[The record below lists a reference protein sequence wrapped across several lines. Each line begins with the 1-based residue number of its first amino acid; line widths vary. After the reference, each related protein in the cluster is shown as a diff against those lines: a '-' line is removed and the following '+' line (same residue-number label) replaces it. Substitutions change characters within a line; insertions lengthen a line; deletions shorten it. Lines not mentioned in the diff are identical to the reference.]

1 MSKKTFSSP
10 PPPDVPNFSCFKQ
23 VSQEEIR
30 KIIMKS
36 PTKSC
41 LLDPWPTF
49 LVKECIDILLPSITR
64 LVNCSL
70 SEGVVPDEFKK
81 AIVTPLIKKSSLP
94 PNDLKNYRPVSGL
107 GFISKLVERV
117 VASQLNDH
125 VSLNGLENVRQ
136 SAYKLGHSTESALL
150 SIKND
155 VHLAFAKGEATAVV
169 LLDQSAAFDTIDHD
183 TLLNSL
189 SSWFGVSG
197 VVLDWFKSYLS
208 DRVQCIKIGSI
219 LSDAKKLLYGV
230 PQGSVLGPILFS
242 LYTTPLSKV
251 IQNHP
256 GISFQFYADDTQLYV
271 HLTHKNVAS
280 ALDKLSHCLEDVK
293 RWLSTNKLKL
303 NPDKTE
309 FIVFGSKS
317 QREKLNQSFPVNIL
331 GNLISPTDAVRN
343 LGVWFDSDFSFS
355 CHVRKVCKACF
366 AHVRDLKRL
375 RGHLTHEATLMAAN
389 ALVGSQLDY
398 CNSLFRGLSAL
409 DLRKLQCVQNSLA
422 RIVANTTKYSHIT
435 PVRKALHWLPIKYRS
450 IFKTAMLVYKFLHS
464 GNPKYFEPFLIPRH
478 SAYNTR
484 RSQSDGIFL
493 EVPHFGSIFKSR
505 KSYLFGKAYPP

>member
-1 MSKKTFSSP
+1 MDSFRKDLGNSAFVKCPGDTVSGLCEQYLDDLSKLLDKHASLVTRTFTKQATSWLSDTYRLAKTIRRQLERIWHKDKSAYNRARLRRQIARCNSLVNKDKANYFRNLVRENANDSKKLWQVLRSALHSSPEAILPSHESKKGLADRFVTFFSDKIAKIRNSFSSSDSLTLP

-36 PTKSC
+36 TTKSC

-70 SEGVVPDEFKK
+70 SEGVVPHEFKK

-155 VHLAFAKGEATAVV
+155 VHLAFAKGEATAVI

-219 LSDAKKLLYGV
+219 LSDPKKLLYGV

-251 IQNHP
+251 IRNHP

-271 HLTHKNVAS
+271 LGISTGTRISGYPNPEYLPESKITYPS
-280 ALDKLSHCLEDVK
+280 TRSKL
-293 RWLSTNKLKL
+293 
-303 NPDKTE
+303 
-309 FIVFGSKS
+309 
-317 QREKLNQSFPVNIL
+317 
-331 GNLISPTDAVRN
+331 
-343 LGVWFDSDFSFS
+343 
-355 CHVRKVCKACF
+355 
-366 AHVRDLKRL
+366 
-375 RGHLTHEATLMAAN
+375 
-389 ALVGSQLDY
+389 
-398 CNSLFRGLSAL
+398 
-409 DLRKLQCVQNSLA
+409 
-422 RIVANTTKYSHIT
+422 
-435 PVRKALHWLPIKYRS
+435 
-450 IFKTAMLVYKFLHS
+450 
-464 GNPKYFEPFLIPRH
+464 YFF
-478 SAYNTR
+478 
-484 RSQSDGIFL
+484 
-493 EVPHFGSIFKSR
+493 
-505 KSYLFGKAYPP
+505 

>member
-1 MSKKTFSSP
+1 MP
-10 PPPDVPNFSCFKQ
+10 PVGQRWPYRV
-23 VSQEEIR
+23 
-30 KIIMKS
+30 
-36 PTKSC
+36 
-41 LLDPWPTF
+41 LL
-49 LVKECIDILLPSITR
+49 S
-64 LVNCSL
+64 
-70 SEGVVPDEFKK
+70 G
-81 AIVTPLIKKSSLP
+81 
-94 PNDLKNYRPVSGL
+94 SGL
-107 GFISKLVERV
+107 SFLSKLVERI
-117 VASQLNDH
+117 VAAQIRSHMDSHDLGNTF
-125 VSLNGLENVRQ
+125 Q
-136 SAYKLGHSTESALL
+136 SAYKVGHSTETALL
-150 SIKND
+150 YIKNEI
-155 VHLAFAKGEATAVV
+155 HLSLSKGMPTALV
-169 LLDQSAAFDTIDHD
+169 LLDLSTAFDTIDH
-183 TLLNSL
+183 
-189 SSWFGVSG
+189 
-197 VVLDWFKSYLS
+197 
-208 DRVQCIKIGSI
+208 
-219 LSDAKKLLYGV
+219 
-230 PQGSVLGPILFS
+230 
-242 LYTTPLSKV
+242 
-251 IQNHP
+251 HP

-293 RWLSTNKLKL
+293 RWLSTNKLKP

-389 ALVGSQLDY
+389 ALVGSRLDY

-435 PVRKALHWLPIKYRS
+435 PVRKALHWLPIKYRT

-505 KSYLFGKAYPP
+505 KHFGLSFAYDAPMIWNDLPDEVRSANSLASSRSKLKSYLFGKAYPP